1 MLFRNVRCVD
11 RACAFQF
18 FRGTIPE
25 AARFLETEVG
35 YLTSAIAKDLPA
47 GRAVTPVYP
56 APGYA
61 MFQQG
66 SMMMHRATRLSYRAE
81 RITFVP
87 GFVAR
92 DMKYPDPTRDS
103 IVSWDEPGIIAEFA
117 RHKAW
122 LSQQKLDVFIEQ
134 LALGATSTE
143 TACRL
148 RDSVADAMAAID
160 ILKASS
166 PEADAKAQGDA

>member
-11 RACAFQF
+11 RAWTFQF
-18 FRGTIPE
+18 FQGTIHE

-47 GRAVTPVYP
+47 GRAVTPV
-56 APGYA
+56 
-61 MFQQG
+61 
-66 SMMMHRATRLSYRAE
+66 
-81 RITFVP
+81 
-87 GFVAR
+87 
-92 DMKYPDPTRDS
+92 YPDPTRDS